1 MLKNSLSHVLIVAAA
16 TKICYRTALIISLS
30 INISIIITS
39 ICHLLFMLYF
49 KVLFHSTKNLFFF
62 CKTFI

>member
-16 TKICYRTALIISLS
+16 TKICYRTAPIISLS

-49 KVLFHSTKNLFFF
+49 KVLFHST
-62 CKTFI
+62 

>member
-49 KVLFHSTKNLFFF
+49 KVLFHST
-62 CKTFI
+62 